1 MTSGAYKTNAL
12 RQRRAAAARPR
23 ATAEKEAER
32 KVEIGQIKKE
42 QGAVQWQMVQDAL
55 DALNP
60 ATAAEFLN
68 MDDGVIGIAGTI
80 TSIMGATTQWQAV
93 NGSGS
98 AKK

>member
-1 MTSGAYKTNAL
+1 
-12 RQRRAAAARPR
+12 
-23 ATAEKEAER
+23 
-32 KVEIGQIKKE
+32 
-42 QGAVQWQMVQDAL
+42 MVQDAL